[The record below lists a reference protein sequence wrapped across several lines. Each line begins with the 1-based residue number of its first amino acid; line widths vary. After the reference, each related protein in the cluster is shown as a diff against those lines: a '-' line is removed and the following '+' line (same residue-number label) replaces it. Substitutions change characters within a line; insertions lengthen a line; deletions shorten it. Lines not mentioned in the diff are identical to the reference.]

1 MKRIH
6 FFLNH
11 GMSLTLRGIRSVPP
25 LRPSEDFAD
34 STVWLS
40 EDLPVTLSATFFAA
54 DDVFSA
60 ADFAA
65 DEDFLAVVFAADFA
79 FVVAF
84 FAADFDFV
92 AADLAADADFL
103 APDLAADFAFVVAF
117 FAAPEALSA
126 AIAAALILL
135 ATAALSPASWSFLE
149 PAEATFETVS
159 IFADTNFFAV
169 AAPIPGNAVNV
180 SIFESPFP
188 VMGSPTP
195 PCGARFIN
203 TSPATLAT
211 MRWID
216 GA

>member
-25 LRPSEDFAD
+25 FRPSDDFVD
-34 STVWLS
+34 STVWLP
-40 EDLPVTLSATFFAA
+40 EDSPVIFSATLSATFFAA
-54 DDVFSA
+54 E
-60 ADFAA
+60 
-65 DEDFLAVVFAADFA
+65 EDFLAVVFAADLA

-92 AADLAADADFL
+92 AADFAAEVDFL
-103 APDLAADFAFVVAF
+103 ALDLAADLAFVVAF

-126 AIAAALILL
+126 ALAAALILL
-135 ATAALSPASWSFLE
+135 ATAALRPASWSFLE
-149 PAEATFETVS
+149 PADATFETVS

-188 VMGSPTP
+188 AMGSPDC

-203 TSPATLAT
+203 TSPDTLAT

>member
-1 MKRIH
+1 M
-6 FFLNH
+6 
-11 GMSLTLRGIRSVPP
+11 PP
-25 LRPSEDFAD
+25 FRPSEDFAD

-40 EDLPVTLSATFFAA
+40 EDLPVTLSATFFAV

-60 ADFAA
+60 AD
-65 DEDFLAVVFAADFA
+65 
-79 FVVAF
+79 

-117 FAAPEALSA
+117 FAALEALSA
-126 AIAAALILL
+126 ALAAALILL
-135 ATAALSPASWSFLE
+135 ATAALRPASWSFLE
-149 PAEATFETVS
+149 LADATFETVS

>member
-40 EDLPVTLSATFFAA
+40 EDLPVTLSATFFAV
-54 DDVFSA
+54 DDVFFA

-92 AADLAADADFL
+92 AADLAAD
-103 APDLAADFAFVVAF
+103 FAFVVAF

-126 AIAAALILL
+126 ALAAALILL
-135 ATAALSPASWSFLE
+135 ATAALRPASWSFLE
-149 PAEATFETVS
+149 LADATFETVS

-188 VMGSPTP
+188 AIGSPTH